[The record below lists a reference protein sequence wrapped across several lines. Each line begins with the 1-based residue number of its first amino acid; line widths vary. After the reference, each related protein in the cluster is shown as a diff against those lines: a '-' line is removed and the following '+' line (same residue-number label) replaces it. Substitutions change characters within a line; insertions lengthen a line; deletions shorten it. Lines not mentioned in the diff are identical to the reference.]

1 MRNLEGRVAARSASS
16 CYRWASVIRLLHFSD
31 VHLSVPFRDM
41 PRADFVPKRLM
52 GAVNLWLRRQH
63 RFHDSAVKVA
73 ALASL
78 AEREQVD
85 AMLCTGDYTGLGS
98 AAELAVARRAIEP
111 LTTRRFGFATV
122 PGNHDV
128 YVESATL
135 ERRFETAFAGLLD
148 SDTPDLVVDGPWP
161 LVRLLG
167 DEAAIVCVNSARPNP
182 QVWRSSGRIPP
193 TQLAALRRVLDDPR
207 VRDRFVIVA
216 THYGPFRADG
226 SPDSPW
232 HGLVNADAL
241 LAAIGTRPHTVLV
254 HGHLHDRFALP
265 RTPARP
271 PIFCAGSATD
281 THHESLW
288 LYELDRTSLRAY
300 HASWRAGRYELDA
313 ERIAITAE

>member
-1 MRNLEGRVAARSASS
+1 M
-16 CYRWASVIRLLHFSD
+16 IRLLHFSD

-41 PRADFVPKRLM
+41 PRGDFVAKRML
-52 GAVNLWLRRQH
+52 GAFNLTVRRQH
-63 RFHDSAVKVA
+63 RFHDSAKKVA
-73 ALASL
+73 ALGSL
-78 AEREQVD
+78 AERENVD

-111 LTTRRFGFATV
+111 LTTRRLGFATV

-148 SDTPDLVVDGPWP
+148 SDTPDLTVDGPWP

-182 QVWRSSGRIPP
+182 QLWRSSGQIPT
-193 TQLAALRRVLDDPR
+193 TQLAALRRALDDR
-207 VRDRFVIVA
+207 RLHDRFVLVA
-216 THYGPFRADG
+216 THYGPFRANG
-226 SPDSPW
+226 EPDSPW
-232 HGLVNADAL
+232 HGLVNAGAL
-241 LAAIGTRPHTVLV
+241 LAAIGPRPHTVLV

-265 RTPARP
+265 RTAAHP

-288 LYELDRTSLRAY
+288 LYEIDRSSLRAY
-300 HASWRAGRYELDA
+300 PAIWRAGRYELEPD
-313 ERIAITAE
+313 RVAITAE